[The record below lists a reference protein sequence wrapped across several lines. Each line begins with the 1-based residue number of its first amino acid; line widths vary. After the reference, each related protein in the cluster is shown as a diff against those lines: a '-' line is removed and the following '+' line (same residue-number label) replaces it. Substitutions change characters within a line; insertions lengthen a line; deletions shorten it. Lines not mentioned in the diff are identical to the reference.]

1 MDCEFSNII
10 VYMINQL
17 LIILFAY
24 LVGSVSSG
32 IIVSQI
38 FNLPDPR
45 TIGSKNPGATNV
57 MRSGNKKA
65 AIFTLLGD
73 LLKAILVLA
82 IAEYLGF
89 NDLIIV
95 CVALAVLIG
104 HIYPIFYKFQGGKGV
119 ATAIGILI
127 ALNFQLA
134 LIVASIWLLVF
145 GIWRYSSLAAIV
157 AAISAPII
165 AIFILRDQSL
175 YCIAFTLITIIIL
188 FKHQANIR
196 KLLSGTE
203 LKFKK

>member
-1 MDCEFSNII
+1 
-10 VYMINQL
+10 MINQL

-119 ATAIGILI
+119 ATAIGILF
-127 ALNFQLA
+127 ALNFKLA

-175 YCIAFTLITIIIL
+175 YCIAFSFITIIIL

>member
-1 MDCEFSNII
+1 
-10 VYMINQL
+10 MINQL

-73 LLKAILVLA
+73 LLKAILVLTL
-82 IAEYLGF
+82 AEYLGF

-127 ALNFQLA
+127 ALNFKLA

-145 GIWRYSSLAAIV
+145 GIWRYSSLAAIL

-175 YCIAFTLITIIIL
+175 YCIAFSFITVIIL

>member
-1 MDCEFSNII
+1 
-10 VYMINQL
+10 MINQL

-73 LLKAILVLA
+73 LLKAILVLTL
-82 IAEYLGF
+82 AEYLGF

-127 ALNFQLA
+127 ALNFKLA

-188 FKHQANIR
+188 FKHQVNIR

>member
-1 MDCEFSNII
+1 
-10 VYMINQL
+10 MINQL

-127 ALNFQLA
+127 ALNFKLA

-145 GIWRYSSLAAIV
+145 GIWRYSSLAAIL

-175 YCIAFTLITIIIL
+175 YCIAFTFITIIIL
-188 FKHQANIR
+188 IKHQANIK

>member
-1 MDCEFSNII
+1 
-10 VYMINQL
+10 MINQL

-127 ALNFQLA
+127 ALNFKLA

-157 AAISAPII
+157 AAISAPIV

-188 FKHQANIR
+188 IKHQANIK

>member
-1 MDCEFSNII
+1 
-10 VYMINQL
+10 MINQL

-73 LLKAILVLA
+73 LLKAILVLTL
-82 IAEYLGF
+82 AEYLGF

-95 CVALAVLIG
+95 CFALAVLI
-104 HIYPIFYKFQGGKGV
+104 
-119 ATAIGILI
+119 
-127 ALNFQLA
+127 
-134 LIVASIWLLVF
+134 
-145 GIWRYSSLAAIV
+145 
-157 AAISAPII
+157 
-165 AIFILRDQSL
+165 
-175 YCIAFTLITIIIL
+175 
-188 FKHQANIR
+188 
-196 KLLSGTE
+196 
-203 LKFKK
+203 

>member
-1 MDCEFSNII
+1 
-10 VYMINQL
+10 MINQL

-127 ALNFQLA
+127 ALNFKLA

-157 AAISAPII
+157 ADISAPII

-175 YCIAFTLITIIIL
+175 YCIAFTIITIIIL
-188 FKHQANIR
+188 FKHQANIK

>member
-1 MDCEFSNII
+1 
-10 VYMINQL
+10 MINQI

-104 HIYPIFYKFQGGKGV
+104 HIYPIFYKFRGGKGV

-127 ALNFQLA
+127 ALNFKLA

>member
-1 MDCEFSNII
+1 
-10 VYMINQL
+10 MINQL

-104 HIYPIFYKFQGGKGV
+104 HIYPIFYKFRGGKGV

-127 ALNFQLA
+127 ALNFKLA

-175 YCIAFTLITIIIL
+175 YCIAFSFITVIIL

>member
-1 MDCEFSNII
+1 
-10 VYMINQL
+10 MINQL

-65 AIFTLLGD
+65 AILTLLGD

-104 HIYPIFYKFQGGKGV
+104 HIYPIFYKFRGGKGV

-127 ALNFQLA
+127 ALNFKLA

-157 AAISAPII
+157 AAISAPIV

>member
-1 MDCEFSNII
+1 
-10 VYMINQL
+10 MINQL
-17 LIILFAY
+17 LINLFAY

-73 LLKAILVLA
+73 LLKAILVLTL
-82 IAEYLGF
+82 AEYLGF

-127 ALNFQLA
+127 ALNFKLA

-175 YCIAFTLITIIIL
+175 YCIAFSFITIIIL

>member
-1 MDCEFSNII
+1 
-10 VYMINQL
+10 MINQL

-24 LVGSVSSG
+24 LVGSISSG

-73 LLKAILVLA
+73 LLKATFVLA

-89 NDLIIV
+89 EDLVIV

-104 HIYPIFYKFQGGKGV
+104 HIYPIFYKFRGGKGV

-127 ALNFQLA
+127 ALNFKLA
-134 LIVASIWLLVF
+134 LIVTSIWLIVF
-145 GIWRYSSLAAIV
+145 GIWRYSSLAAIL
-157 AAISAPII
+157 AAISAPFIG
-165 AIFILRDQSL
+165 IFILGDQYL
-175 YCIAFTLITIIIL
+175 YYMAYSLITIIIL
-188 FKHQANIR
+188 FKHKANIK
-196 KLLSGTE
+196 KLISGTE

>member
-1 MDCEFSNII
+1 
-10 VYMINQL
+10 MINQL

-127 ALNFQLA
+127 ALNFKLA

-175 YCIAFTLITIIIL
+175 YCIAFSFITIIIL

>member
-1 MDCEFSNII
+1 
-10 VYMINQL
+10 MINQL
-17 LIILFAY
+17 LMILFAY
-24 LVGSVSSG
+24 LVGSISSG
-32 IIVSQI
+32 IIVSRF

-73 LLKAILVLA
+73 LLKAIFVLA

-89 NDLIIV
+89 EDLIIV

-104 HIYPIFYKFQGGKGV
+104 HIYPIFYKFRGGKGV

-127 ALNFQLA
+127 ALNFKLA
-134 LIVASIWLLVF
+134 LIVLSIWLIVF

-157 AAISAPII
+157 AVISAPFIG
-165 AIFILRDQSL
+165 IFILKDQSL
-175 YCIAFTLITIIIL
+175 YCIAYILITIIIL
-188 FKHQANIR
+188 FKHKTNIK

>member
-1 MDCEFSNII
+1 
-10 VYMINQL
+10 MINQL

-127 ALNFQLA
+127 ALNFKLA

-188 FKHQANIR
+188 FKHQVNIR
-196 KLLSGTE
+196 NLLSGTE

>member
-1 MDCEFSNII
+1 
-10 VYMINQL
+10 MINQL

-73 LLKAILVLA
+73 LLKAILVLTL
-82 IAEYLGF
+82 AEYLGF

-104 HIYPIFYKFQGGKGV
+104 HIYPIFYKFRGGKGV

-127 ALNFQLA
+127 FLNFKLA

>member
-1 MDCEFSNII
+1 
-10 VYMINQL
+10 MINQL

-73 LLKAILVLA
+73 LLKAILVLTL
-82 IAEYLGF
+82 AEYLGF

-127 ALNFQLA
+127 FLNFKLA

-165 AIFILRDQSL
+165 ATFILRDQSL

>member
-1 MDCEFSNII
+1 
-10 VYMINQL
+10 MINQL

-73 LLKAILVLA
+73 LLKAIFVLV

-104 HIYPIFYKFQGGKGV
+104 HIYPIFYKFRGGKGV

-127 ALNFQLA
+127 ALNFKLA

-188 FKHQANIR
+188 FKHQANIK

>member
-1 MDCEFSNII
+1 
-10 VYMINQL
+10 MINQL

-73 LLKAILVLA
+73 LLKATLVLTL
-82 IAEYLGF
+82 AEYLGF

-104 HIYPIFYKFQGGKGV
+104 HICPIFYKFQGGKGV

-127 ALNFQLA
+127 ALNFKLA

-175 YCIAFTLITIIIL
+175 YCIAFSFITIIIL

>member
-1 MDCEFSNII
+1 
-10 VYMINQL
+10 MINQL

-73 LLKAILVLA
+73 LLKAILVLT

-104 HIYPIFYKFQGGKGV
+104 HIYPIFYKFRGGKGV

-127 ALNFQLA
+127 ALNFKLA

-157 AAISAPII
+157 AAISAPIV

-188 FKHQANIR
+188 FKHQANIK

>member
-1 MDCEFSNII
+1 
-10 VYMINQL
+10 MINQL

-73 LLKAILVLA
+73 LLKAILVLTL
-82 IAEYLGF
+82 AEYLGF

-127 ALNFQLA
+127 ALNFKLA

-145 GIWRYSSLAAIV
+145 GIWRYSSLAAIL

-175 YCIAFTLITIIIL
+175 YCIAFSFITIIIL

>member
-1 MDCEFSNII
+1 
-10 VYMINQL
+10 MINQL

-104 HIYPIFYKFQGGKGV
+104 HIYPIFYKFRGGKGV
-119 ATAIGILI
+119 ATAIGILF
-127 ALNFQLA
+127 ALNFKLA

-175 YCIAFTLITIIIL
+175 NCIAFTLITIIIL
-188 FKHQANIR
+188 IKHQANIK

>member
-1 MDCEFSNII
+1 
-10 VYMINQL
+10 MINQL

-119 ATAIGILI
+119 ATAIGILF
-127 ALNFQLA
+127 ALNFKLA

-188 FKHQANIR
+188 FKHQSNIR

>member
-1 MDCEFSNII
+1 
-10 VYMINQL
+10 MINQL

-89 NDLIIV
+89 SDLIIV

-119 ATAIGILI
+119 ETAIGILI
-127 ALNFQLA
+127 ALNFKLA
-134 LIVASIWLLVF
+134 IIVASIWLLVF

>member
-1 MDCEFSNII
+1 
-10 VYMINQL
+10 MINQL

-65 AIFTLLGD
+65 AILTLLGD

-127 ALNFQLA
+127 ALNFKLA

-175 YCIAFTLITIIIL
+175 YCIAFSFITIIIL

>member
-1 MDCEFSNII
+1 
-10 VYMINQL
+10 MINQL

-95 CVALAVLIG
+95 CVAMAVLIG
-104 HIYPIFYKFQGGKGV
+104 HIYPVFYKFRGGKGV

-127 ALNFQLA
+127 ALNFKLA

-157 AAISAPII
+157 ASISAPIV

-188 FKHQANIR
+188 FKHQTNIK

>member
-1 MDCEFSNII
+1 
-10 VYMINQL
+10 MINQL

-73 LLKAILVLA
+73 LLKAILVLTL
-82 IAEYLGF
+82 AEYLGF

-127 ALNFQLA
+127 ALNFKLA

-188 FKHQANIR
+188 IKHQANIR

>member
-1 MDCEFSNII
+1 
-10 VYMINQL
+10 MINQL

-73 LLKAILVLA
+73 LLKAILVLTL
-82 IAEYLGF
+82 AEYLGF

-127 ALNFQLA
+127 ALNFKLA

-157 AAISAPII
+157 AVISAPII

-175 YCIAFTLITIIIL
+175 YCIAFSFITIIIL
-188 FKHQANIR
+188 FKHQGNIK

>member
-1 MDCEFSNII
+1 
-10 VYMINQL
+10 MINQL

-73 LLKAILVLA
+73 LLKAILVLTL
-82 IAEYLGF
+82 AEYLGF

-127 ALNFQLA
+127 ALNFKLA

-188 FKHQANIR
+188 FKHQANIK

>member
-1 MDCEFSNII
+1 
-10 VYMINQL
+10 MINQL

-104 HIYPIFYKFQGGKGV
+104 HIYPIFYKFRGGKGV

-127 ALNFQLA
+127 ALNFKLA

-188 FKHQANIR
+188 FKHQANIK

>member
-1 MDCEFSNII
+1 
-10 VYMINQL
+10 MINQL

-127 ALNFQLA
+127 ALNFKLA

-157 AAISAPII
+157 ASISAPIV

-175 YCIAFTLITIIIL
+175 YCIAFSLITIIIL
-188 FKHQANIR
+188 IKHQANIK